1 MKQVIS
7 QGQIEWRGLK
17 GGVNSKI
24 MAGLT
29 AQDCELTEVQTYQK
43 YDVQLSAC
51 SQCRVHTGLVSC
63 QAVAN
68 GGSVHDLKLFTSAN
82 VVSQRPLGSSLQ
94 FGTDKLANKAH
105 SEEAMI
111 D

>member
-1 MKQVIS
+1 M
-7 QGQIEWRGLK
+7 K

-68 GGSVHDLKLFTSAN
+68 GSVHDLKLFTSAK

-94 FGTDKLANKAH
+94 FDKIVLTNLQTRLTLKKP
-105 SEEAMI
+105 
-111 D
+111 